1 MASKKS
7 KKTTVQRVAAVAT
20 AGLPAP
26 VQKVASTKIGSLL
39 LAAAAVV
46 AAATGAITVSWN
58 GGKPSV
64 TVNQARADELKR
76 EVETR
81 ARVAVERIAEERGQ
95 AGMR

>member
-39 LAAAAVV
+39 LAAAAAV

-64 TVNQARADELKR
+64 TVNQARAEELKR

-81 ARVAVERIAEERGQ
+81 ARTAVERIAEERSQ